1 LINPPPYRVKVVER
15 INLRSREER
24 LRILKEAG
32 YNPFFIKADDVYI
45 DLLTDSG
52 TAAMSDSQWAGMMET
67 NQAYAGSRSYDHL
80 KRAVSEIFGF
90 DLFLIAHQGR
100 ATENILFPSIVK
112 KGDVVPSNTHF
123 DTTRQ
128 NIISNGGEPVDLLIE
143 EGYDPVSQHPFKG
156 NMDVG
161 KLLDLVEK
169 FGRERI
175 PLIMMTITNNAGGG
189 QPVSMENIRKVSAV
203 ARENRVPFFFD
214 ACRFAENAFFIK
226 EREVEY
232 ASKTV
237 REIVR
242 EMFNYVDGFTF
253 SAKKD
258 ALVNIGGIL
267 GMRDQKL
274 YERCKNRLIQ
284 IEGFE
289 SYGGLA
295 CRDVEAIARGLYE
308 GTEDDYVEH
317 YCRQIQYLAE
327 GLKARGIPIIEPP
340 GGHAVYI
347 DAKRFL
353 PHIPQEEFP
362 AHTLV
367 VHFYLEGGVRCLEI
381 GSLGFAKKV
390 EDKWIYPR
398 LEMTR
403 LALPRRVYTKEHLD
417 YVIEVVAKVYEK
429 RHELRGFRLI
439 YEAPGLRHFTFRMEP
454 LQPLA

>member
-1 LINPPPYRVKVVER
+1 MISPPPYRIKVVER
-15 INLRSREER
+15 IYLRSREER

-32 YNPFFIKADDVYI
+32 YNPFNIRADDVYI

-52 TAAMSDSQWAGMMET
+52 TAAMSDSQWAGMIET

-80 KRAVSEIFGF
+80 KKAVSEIFGF

-100 ATENILFPSIVK
+100 ATENILFSTIIK

-128 NIISNGGEPVDLLIE
+128 NILSNGGEPVDLLIE
-143 EGYDPVSQHPFKG
+143 EGYDPTSQHPFKG
-156 NMDVG
+156 NMDIE
-161 KLLDLVEK
+161 KLVDLVERLGPQK
-169 FGRERI
+169 I

-189 QPVSMENIRKVSAV
+189 QPVSMDNIRKVSSV
-203 ARENRVPFFFD
+203 ARENNIPFFFD
-214 ACRFAENAFFIK
+214 ACRFAENAYFIK
-226 EREVEY
+226 KREAGY
-232 ASKTV
+232 SSKTI

-242 EMFNYVDGFTF
+242 EMFSYVDGFTF

-308 GTEDDYVEH
+308 GTEDEYVEH
-317 YCRQIQYLAE
+317 YCQQVQYLAE
-327 GLKARGIPIIEPP
+327 GLKAKGIPIIEPP

-362 AHTLV
+362 AHTLA
-367 VHFYLEGGVRCLEI
+367 VHLYLEGGVRCMEI

-390 EDKWIYPR
+390 EGKWVYPK

-429 RHELRGFRLI
+429 KFELRGFKLV
-439 YEAPGLRHFTFRMEP
+439 YETAELRHFTFRMEP
-454 LQPLA
+454 LQPLT

>member
-1 LINPPPYRVKVVER
+1 MVNPPPYKIKVVEK

-32 YNPFFIKADDVYI
+32 YNPFYIKADDVYI

-52 TAAMSDSQWAGMMET
+52 TAAMSDSQWAGMIET
-67 NQAYAGSRSYDHL
+67 NQAYAGSRSYDSL
-80 KRAVSEIFGF
+80 KQAVKEVFGF

-100 ATENILFPSIVK
+100 ATENVLFSTTIRR
-112 KGDVVPSNTHF
+112 GDVIPSNTHF

-128 NIISNGGEPVDLLIE
+128 NILSKGGEPVDLLVE
-143 EGYDPVSQHPFKG
+143 EGYDPTSQHPFKG
-156 NMDVG
+156 DV
-161 KLLDLVEK
+161 DVEK
-169 FGRERI
+169 LVTLINEVGGERI

-189 QPVSMENIRKVSAV
+189 QPASMQNIKEVSRV
-203 ARENRVPFFFD
+203 ARENRIPFFFD
-214 ACRFAENAFFIK
+214 ACRFAENAYFIK
-226 EREVEY
+226 KREGGY
-232 ASKTV
+232 SSKTI
-237 REIVR
+237 REIVS
-242 EMFNYVDGFTF
+242 EMFSYVDGFTF

-267 GMRDQKL
+267 GMRDQTL
-274 YERCKNRLIQ
+274 YERCKNMLIQ

-295 CRDVEAIARGLYE
+295 CRDVEAVARGLYE
-308 GTEDDYVEH
+308 GVEDDYVEH
-317 YCRQIQYLAE
+317 YCQQVQYLGE
-327 GLKARGIPIIEPP
+327 GLKAKGIPIIEPV

-362 AHTLV
+362 AQALV
-367 VHFYLEGGVRCLEI
+367 VHLYLEGGIRSLEI
-381 GSLGFAKKV
+381 GSVGFAKKV
-390 EDKWIYPR
+390 EGRWVYPK

-417 YVIEVVAKVYEK
+417 YVIDVVAKLYEK
-429 RHELRGFRLI
+429 RDKIKGFKMV
-439 YEAPGLRHFTFRMEP
+439 YEAPSLRHFTFRMEP
-454 LQPLA
+454 LEPLT

>member
-1 LINPPPYRVKVVER
+1 MVNPPPYRIKVVEK

-52 TAAMSDSQWAGMMET
+52 TAAMSDSQWAGMFET
-67 NQAYAGSRSYDHL
+67 RQAYAGSRSYDNL
-80 KRAVSEIFGF
+80 KQAVKDIFGF

-100 ATENILFPSIVK
+100 ATENILFSNIVK
-112 KGDVVPSNTHF
+112 PGTFIPSNTHF

-128 NIISNGGEPVDLLIE
+128 NIINNGGEPVDLLIE
-143 EGYDPVSQHPFKG
+143 EGYEPTSQHPFKG

-161 KLLDLVEK
+161 KLVELIEK
-169 FGRERI
+169 VGREKV

-189 QPVSMENIRKVSAV
+189 QPVSMQNIREVSKVAKMYDI
-203 ARENRVPFFFD
+203 PFFFD
-214 ACRFAENAFFIK
+214 ACRFAENAYFIK
-226 EREVEY
+226 QREEGY
-232 ASKTV
+232 SSKTI
-237 REIVR
+237 REIVS
-242 EMFNYVDGFTF
+242 EMFSYVDGFTF

-267 GMRDQKL
+267 GMRDEAL
-274 YERCKNRLIQ
+274 YDRCKSRLIQ

-295 CRDVEAIARGLYE
+295 CRDVEAVARGLYE
-308 GTEDDYVEH
+308 GTEDEYVEH
-317 YCRQIQYLAE
+317 YCRQVQYLGE
-327 GLKARGIPIIEPP
+327 GLKARGIPIIEPI

-353 PHIPQEEFP
+353 PHIPQEQFP
-362 AHTLV
+362 AQAIV
-367 VHFYLEGGVRCLEI
+367 VHLYLEGGIRCMEI
-381 GSLGFAKKV
+381 GSVGFSKKV
-390 EDKWIYPR
+390 EGKWVYPK

-403 LALPRRVYTKEHLD
+403 LALPRRVYTKEHLE
-417 YVIEVVAKVYEK
+417 YVIEVAAKVYEK
-429 RHELRGFRLI
+429 RHKIKGFKMV
-439 YEAPGLRHFTFRMEP
+439 YEAPSLRHFTFRMEP
-454 LQPLA
+454 LEPLT

>member
-1 LINPPPYRVKVVER
+1 MKVVER
-15 INLRSREER
+15 IYLRSREER

-32 YNPFFIKADDVYI
+32 YNPFYIKADDVYI

-52 TAAMSDSQWAGMMET
+52 TAAMSDSQWAGMIET

-80 KRAVSEIFGF
+80 KKAVGEIFGF

-100 ATENILFPSIVK
+100 ATENILFSTILK
-112 KGDVVPSNTHF
+112 RGDVVPSNTHF

-143 EGYDPVSQHPFKG
+143 EGYDPTSLHPFKG

-161 KLLDLVEK
+161 KLVDLI
-169 FGRERI
+169 GRLGSQRI

-189 QPVSMENIRKVSAV
+189 QPVSTENIRKVSSV
-203 ARENRVPFFFD
+203 AKENNIPFFFD
-214 ACRFAENAFFIK
+214 ACRFAENAYFIK
-226 EREVEY
+226 KRESGY
-232 ASKTV
+232 SSKTI

-242 EMFNYVDGFTF
+242 EMFSFVDGFTF

-267 GMRDQKL
+267 GTRDQKL
-274 YERCKNRLIQ
+274 YERCKNKLIQ

-308 GTEDDYVEH
+308 GIEDEYVEH
-317 YCRQIQYLAE
+317 YCQQIQYLAD
-327 GLKARGIPIIEPP
+327 GLKAKGIPIIEPP

-362 AHTLV
+362 AHTLA
-367 VHFYLEGGVRCLEI
+367 VHLYLEGGVRCMEI

-390 EDKWIYPR
+390 EGRWVYPK

-417 YVIEVVAKVYEK
+417 YVIEVVARVYEK
-429 RHELRGFRLI
+429 RFELRGFKLV
-439 YEAPGLRHFTFRMEP
+439 YETPELRHFTFKMEP
-454 LQPLA
+454 IQPLK